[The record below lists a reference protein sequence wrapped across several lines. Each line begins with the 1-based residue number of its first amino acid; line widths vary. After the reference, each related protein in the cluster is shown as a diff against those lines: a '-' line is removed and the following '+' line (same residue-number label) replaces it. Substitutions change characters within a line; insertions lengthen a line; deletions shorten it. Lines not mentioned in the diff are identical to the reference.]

1 MEYGMKKPEEK
12 CRDCLYQKGNG
23 CILTICFLDVEK
35 KEETIQKLSEARKI
49 LREKK
54 RLRH

>member
-1 MEYGMKKPEEK
+1 MEYGMKKTEEK